1 MKKFMKIIYIII
13 MAIMLLAPV
22 ENANSYKNIDLQLKV
37 TKNVNNANFNMYML
51 LPNDYIVYAIN
62 NANLNIEYDGPNTL
76 KENTIIGISVEKSK
90 IQDETYNEDGI
101 EYVQILLE
109 PTNDNIYNFKILSD
123 YNKLDMKFRV
133 KNDEKDYIMHIDN
146 FKTDDNECK
155 MEYNYDQNQ
164 IKQANKIVINFGT
177 LLLIIILVLII
188 IVAIISKIKTKN

>member
-51 LPNDYIVYAIN
+51 LPKDYIVYAIN

-164 IKQANKIVINFGT
+164 IRQANKIVINFGT

>member
-22 ENANSYKNIDLQLKV
+22 ANASSYKTIDLQLKV

-51 LPNDYIVYAIN
+51 LPKDYIVYAIN

-76 KENTIIGISVEKSK
+76 KENTIIGINVEKSK

-164 IKQANKIVINFGT
+164 MKQSNKIVINFGT
-177 LLLIIILVLII
+177 LLLIVILVLII
-188 IVAIISKIKTKN
+188 SVAIISKIKTKN

>member
-1 MKKFMKIIYIII
+1 M
-13 MAIMLLAPV
+13 
-22 ENANSYKNIDLQLKV
+22 
-37 TKNVNNANFNMYML
+37 
-51 LPNDYIVYAIN
+51 
-62 NANLNIEYDGPNTL
+62 
-76 KENTIIGISVEKSK
+76 
-90 IQDETYNEDGI
+90 
-101 EYVQILLE
+101 LE

>member
-51 LPNDYIVYAIN
+51 LPKDYIVYAIN

-146 FKTDDNECK
+146 FKTNDNECK

>member
-51 LPNDYIVYAIN
+51 LPKDYIVYAIN

-76 KENTIIGISVEKSK
+76 KENTIIGINVEKSK

-109 PTNDNIYNFKILSD
+109 PTNNNIYNFKILSD

-164 IKQANKIVINFGT
+164 IRQANKIVINFGT
-177 LLLIIILVLII
+177 LLLIVILVLII
-188 IVAIISKIKTKN
+188 SVAIISKIKTKN

>member
-22 ENANSYKNIDLQLKV
+22 ANASSYKTIDLQLKV

-51 LPNDYIVYAIN
+51 LPKDYIVYAIN

-76 KENTIIGISVEKSK
+76 KENTIIGINVEKSK

-109 PTNDNIYNFKILSD
+109 PTNNNIYNFKILSD

-164 IKQANKIVINFGT
+164 MKQSNKIVINFGT
-177 LLLIIILVLII
+177 LLLIVILVLII
-188 IVAIISKIKTKN
+188 SVAIISKIKIKN

>member
-22 ENANSYKNIDLQLKV
+22 ANASSYKTIDLQLKV

-51 LPNDYIVYAIN
+51 LPKDYIVYAIN

-76 KENTIIGISVEKSK
+76 KENTIIGINVEKSK

-109 PTNDNIYNFKILSD
+109 PTNNNIYNFKILSD

-164 IKQANKIVINFGT
+164 MKQSNKIVINFGT
-177 LLLIIILVLII
+177 LLLIVILVLII
-188 IVAIISKIKTKN
+188 SVAIISKIKTKN

>member
-22 ENANSYKNIDLQLKV
+22 ANASSYKTIDLQLKV

-51 LPNDYIVYAIN
+51 LPKDYIVYAIN

-109 PTNDNIYNFKILSD
+109 PTNNNIYNFKILSD

-164 IKQANKIVINFGT
+164 IRQANKIVINFGT
-177 LLLIIILVLII
+177 LLLIVILVLII
-188 IVAIISKIKTKN
+188 SVAIISKIKTKN

>member
-22 ENANSYKNIDLQLKV
+22 ANASSYKTIDLQLKV

-51 LPNDYIVYAIN
+51 LPKDYIVYAIN

-164 IKQANKIVINFGT
+164 IRQANKIVIHFGT
-177 LLLIIILVLII
+177 LLLIII
-188 IVAIISKIKTKN
+188 

>member
-51 LPNDYIVYAIN
+51 LPKDYIVYAIN